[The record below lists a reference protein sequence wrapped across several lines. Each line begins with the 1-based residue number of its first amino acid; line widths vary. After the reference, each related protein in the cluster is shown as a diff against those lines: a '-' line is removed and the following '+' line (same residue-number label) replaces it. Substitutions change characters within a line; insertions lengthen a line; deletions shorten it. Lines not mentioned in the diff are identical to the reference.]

1 MTQKRCSKC
10 KEIKF
15 GEDFNKN
22 INGTLGLQA
31 VCRSCTSQYS
41 QAYKEKRKKEGPK
54 KYTEYKVCARCHMLK
69 PRSQFGKRTLSPDG
83 LGYYC
88 KPCQK
93 VLTNNSRRAKL
104 K

>member
-1 MTQKRCSKC
+1 MIKRCSKC
-10 KEIKF
+10 KIQKDGAE
-15 GEDFNKN
+15 FNKDR
-22 INGTLGLQA
+22 NGTLGLQA
-31 VCRSCTSQYS
+31 VCRSCTSLYS
-41 QAYKEKRKKEGPK
+41 QAYKEKRKKEGPVR
-54 KYTEYKVCARCHMLK
+54 YVDYKVCARCHMER